1 MAADES
7 AYGASKIKRTASS
20 SSSIETTVTKLL
32 MSTKHLLQILTQ
44 WSKGSTSGRSVSD
57 AYVQLGND
65 FKVVSK
71 FFTHAKVDMSDVGD
85 VPMALRRVLEVTLRE
100 PPSDETLNKH
110 LPKIREIIV
119 TLLDKLKVKQAILK
133 NMQQEHRISIKP
145 HHQQNPSFTSNL
157 SLGSEGTREGTPF
170 SSRKSSVV
178 HDHRSV
184 SKVDMNEVKVNPA
197 STEEPSVPSAKATSA
212 HPISNP
218 KPSLKPN
225 SGSSASDDDD
235 ALSQLKKGT
244 NLQRRASKRYS
255 AYHMAKLTNQS
266 TTEAAAAAGL
276 TSVPSPS
283 MLQLEETVR
292 KSKLYG
298 NSSNDDNINTFVE
311 NKNKGTDDTS
321 RVDSETYLKSP
332 TMKPEFPTE
341 NVGASPQRLSSVVT
355 TSPGKVVNGAC
366 PIFLKMG
373 DKTKKCHIQL
383 PTTKNALRLLFV
395 ERFTYSPGSDAFPDI
410 YIMDPQYGIFYEL
423 EDQNLHEVRAGFV
436 IELKLEEDSTNNIKN
451 VIDTIKAE
459 ISNSQNDIIRRIKEI
474 NIGSGTAND
483 QTKAIPQLGLD
494 VETTKSTG
502 ADKEKDDKSVK
513 DIQYELGK
521 IKQVHNTNRTHIDE
535 TILNILEK
543 VDKFKSL
550 SFSTKNSSN
559 RIYMEKSQ
567 TELGDLSDTLLS
579 RVDDLQDVIEIMRKD
594 VAERRSQPAKKKLET
609 VCRDLDNAQ
618 TDLARLQ
625 KFIDTEKPHW
635 KKTWEAE
642 LDKVCEE
649 QQFLTLQEELIL
661 DLNEDLGKA
670 LETFDLIKLCCEEQ
684 EKNPLRSKNNPILPI
699 MRPGTFSQVREQVMV
714 AVQSLNPDH
723 DGRVEAIDKA
733 EKMWQME
740 RKLKASNEFDDEL
753 ETFVGSSNLKKSG
766 GFEEVERIRKQ
777 KDEAN
782 LRANFKPGFA

>member
-1 MAADES
+1 MKMAVDDPT
-7 AYGASKIKRTASS
+7 YGTPKIKRTASS

-32 MSTKHLLQILTQ
+32 MSTKHLLQVLTQ
-44 WSKGSTSGRSVSD
+44 WSKGTTSGRLVSD

-71 FFTHAKVDMSDVGD
+71 FFMHAKVDMSDVGD

-133 NMQQEHRISIKP
+133 NMQQEHRISVKS

-157 SLGSEGTREGTPF
+157 SLGSEGTREGTPL
-170 SSRKSSVV
+170 SSRKSSIVR
-178 HDHRSV
+178 DQRQSDSV
-184 SKVDMNEVKVNPA
+184 ENSYGEKVN
-197 STEEPSVPSAKATSA
+197 STSTGTPSAQSAEATLTK
-212 HPISNP
+212 PRTNIKQNLKSNNA
-218 KPSLKPN
+218 PN
-225 SGSSASDDDD
+225 ASDDDD

-276 TSVPSPS
+276 MTTPSPS
-283 MLQLEETVR
+283 MLHLEETVR

-298 NSSNDDNINTFVE
+298 NNNNDDDRNINSAE
-311 NKNKGTDDTS
+311 NKGKSIDDVS
-321 RVDSETYLKSP
+321 KASP
-332 TMKPEFPTE
+332 LAKTPLPIE
-341 NVGASPQRLSSVVT
+341 NVRASPRRLSSVVT
-355 TSPGKVVNGAC
+355 TSPDKAMNGTC
-366 PIFLKMG
+366 PVFLRIG
-373 DKTKKCHIQL
+373 DKTKKCHVQL
-383 PTTKNALRLLFV
+383 PTTKNALRLLFI
-395 ERFTYSPGSDAFPDI
+395 ERFAYSPGANSFPDI
-410 YIMDPQYGIFYEL
+410 YIMDPQYGVFYEL
-423 EDQNLHEVRAGFV
+423 EELNLLDIKEGFV
-436 IELKLEEDSTNNIKN
+436 IELKLEENPNNTIKEF
-451 VIDTIKAE
+451 IDTVKME
-459 ISNSQNDIIRRIKEI
+459 ISNSQNDIIRHLKEMSF
-474 NIGSGTAND
+474 GSAISGKQTEVLPQPGLEANKHD
-483 QTKAIPQLGLD
+483 LVGQNK
-494 VETTKSTG
+494 
-502 ADKEKDDKSVK
+502 KDDDKTIK

-521 IKQVHNTNRTHIDE
+521 IKQVHNINRSNINE
-535 TILNILEK
+535 TIFNILRK
-543 VDKFKSL
+543 VDNFKSL
-550 SFSTKNSSN
+550 SFSAKNSSN
-559 RIYMEKSQ
+559 RMYMEKSQ

-579 RVDDLQDVIEIMRKD
+579 KVDDLQDVIEIMRKD

-609 VCRDLDNAQ
+609 VSKDLENAQ
-618 TDLARLQ
+618 ADVLKLQ
-625 KFIDTEKPHW
+625 EFIDTEKPHW

-661 DLNEDLGKA
+661 DLKEDLGKA

-684 EKNPLRSKNNPILPI
+684 EKNPSRSKSNPILPI
-699 MRPGTFSQVREQVMV
+699 MRPGTFNQVREQVMV

-723 DGRVEAIDKA
+723 DSRVEAIDKA
-733 EKMWQME
+733 EKMWEME
-740 RKLKASNEFDDEL
+740 RKLKASSEFDDEL
-753 ETFVGSSNLKKSG
+753 ENFVGNSNLKKSG

-782 LRANFKPGFA
+782 LRAYFGPGFT

>member
-1 MAADES
+1 MVANES
-7 AYGASKIKRTASS
+7 THGTSKIKRTASN

-44 WSKGSTSGRSVSD
+44 WSKGVTSGRSVSD

-71 FFTHAKVDMSDVGD
+71 FFMHAKVDMSDVGD

-119 TLLDKLKVKQAILK
+119 ALLDKLKVKQAILK
-133 NMQQEHRISIKP
+133 NMQQEHRINVKP

-157 SLGSEGTREGTPF
+157 SLGSGSTREGTPF
-170 SSRKSSVV
+170 SSRKSSIVR
-178 HDHRSV
+178 DQKQSN
-184 SKVDMNEVKVNPA
+184 SKEGMHEVKLNPA
-197 STEEPSVPSAKATSA
+197 SIEVLPVPPKVALIQPATNS
-212 HPISNP
+212 ISNL
-218 KPSLKPN
+218 PSN
-225 SGSSASDDDD
+225 ATNTSDDDD

-276 TSVPSPS
+276 TSTPSPS
-283 MLQLEETVR
+283 MLHLEETVR

-298 NSSNDDNINTFVE
+298 SSNIDDESTFTT
-311 NKNKGTDDTS
+311 NNDKSIDDVS
-321 RVDSETYLKSP
+321 RTGSETC
-332 TMKPEFPTE
+332 MKNSLAEVTLSTE
-341 NVGASPQRLSSVVT
+341 NAVVSPQRLSSVVT
-355 TSPGKVVNGAC
+355 TKPNDAMNGTC

-373 DKTKKCHIQL
+373 DKTKKCNIQL
-383 PTTKNALRLLFV
+383 PVTKNALRLLFI
-395 ERFTYSPGSDAFPDI
+395 ERFTYSPGANSFPDI
-410 YIMDPQYGIFYEL
+410 YIMDPQYGVFYEL
-423 EDQNLHEVRAGFV
+423 EEQNFHDVKEGFV
-436 IELKLEEDSTNNIKN
+436 IELRLEKDPNNSIKN
-451 VIDTIKAE
+451 FIDTIKTE
-459 ISNSQNDIIRRIKEI
+459 ISNSQNDIIRCLKEV
-474 NIGSGTAND
+474 NIGSAVSGGQSTVSSQPALEVEERRSPGP
-483 QTKAIPQLGLD
+483 TKL
-494 VETTKSTG
+494 
-502 ADKEKDDKSVK
+502 KDGKATK

-521 IKQVHNTNRTHIDE
+521 IKQVNNANRKHIDQ
-535 TILNILEK
+535 TIFNILQK

-609 VCRDLDNAQ
+609 VSRDLENAQ
-618 TDLARLQ
+618 TNLIKLQ
-625 KFIDTEKPHW
+625 EFVDTEKPHW

-661 DLNEDLGKA
+661 DLKEDLGKA

-684 EKNPLRSKNNPILPI
+684 EKNPSRSKNNPILPI
-699 MRPGTFSQVREQVMV
+699 MRPGTFNQVREEVMV

-723 DGRVEAIDKA
+723 GSRVEAIDRA

-753 ETFVGSSNLKKSG
+753 ENFVGNSNLKKSG

-782 LRANFKPGFA
+782 LRAYFGPGFG

>member
-1 MAADES
+1 MKMAADES
-7 AYGASKIKRTASS
+7 ASGTSKIKRTASS

-32 MSTKHLLQILTQ
+32 MSTKHLLQVLTQ
-44 WSKGSTSGRSVSD
+44 WSKGATSGRSVSD

-71 FFTHAKVDMSDVGD
+71 FFMHAKVDMSDVGD

-133 NMQQEHRISIKP
+133 NMQQEHRISIKS

-157 SLGSEGTREGTPF
+157 SLGSESTREGTPF
-170 SSRKSSVV
+170 SSRKSSIVR
-178 HDHRSV
+178 DQRQSDA
-184 SKVDMNEVKVNPA
+184 KENIYRERVN
-197 STEEPSVPSAKATSA
+197 STSTGTPSAQSAQATVTKPTANSK
-212 HPISNP
+212 PILKSN
-218 KPSLKPN
+218 N
-225 SGSSASDDDD
+225 ASSASDDDD

-276 TSVPSPS
+276 MATPSPS
-283 MLQLEETVR
+283 MLHLEETVR

-298 NSSNDDNINTFVE
+298 NNDNENDSNSTSAE
-311 NKNKGTDDTS
+311 NKG
-321 RVDSETYLKSP
+321 KSIDNVP
-332 TMKPEFPTE
+332 RANPLAKMSLPIE
-341 NVGASPQRLSSVVT
+341 NSGASPRRLSSVVT
-355 TSPGKVVNGAC
+355 TSPDKAMNGAS
-366 PIFLKMG
+366 PVFLKIG
-373 DKTKKCHIQL
+373 DKTKKCRIQL

-395 ERFTYSPGSDAFPDI
+395 ERFTYSPGANSFPDI
-410 YIMDPQYGIFYEL
+410 YIMDPQYGVFYEL
-423 EDQNLHEVRAGFV
+423 EELNLHDIKEGFV
-436 IELKLEEDSTNNIKN
+436 IELKLQEDSNEMIKDF
-451 VIDTIKAE
+451 IDTVKIE
-459 ISNSQNDIIRRIKEI
+459 ISNSQNDIIRRLKEMSF
-474 NIGSGTAND
+474 GSATNGRQTEVLPQSGLEANEH
-483 QTKAIPQLGLD
+483 KYPGPN
-494 VETTKSTG
+494 K
-502 ADKEKDDKSVK
+502 KEDDKTVK

-521 IKQVHNTNRTHIDE
+521 IKQVHNINRSHINQ
-535 TILNILEK
+535 TIFNILQK

-550 SFSTKNSSN
+550 SFSAKDSSN
-559 RIYMEKSQ
+559 RVYMEKSQ

-579 RVDDLQDVIEIMRKD
+579 KVDDLQDVIEIMRKD

-609 VCRDLDNAQ
+609 VSKDLESAQ
-618 TDLARLQ
+618 AGLLKLQ
-625 KFIDTEKPHW
+625 EFVDTEKPHW

-661 DLNEDLGKA
+661 DLKEDLGKA

-684 EKNPLRSKNNPILPI
+684 EKNPLRSKSNPILPI
-699 MRPGTFSQVREQVMV
+699 MRPGTFNQVREQVMV

-733 EKMWQME
+733 EKMWEME

-753 ETFVGSSNLKKSG
+753 ENFVGNSNLKKSG
-766 GFEEVERIRKQ
+766 GFEEIERIRKQ
-777 KDEAN
+777 KDEEN
-782 LRANFKPGFA
+782 LRAYFGPGFG

>member
-7 AYGASKIKRTASS
+7 NYGTTKIKRTASS

-32 MSTKHLLQILTQ
+32 MSTKHLLQVLTQ
-44 WSKGSTSGRSVSD
+44 WSKGATSGRSVSD

-71 FFTHAKVDMSDVGD
+71 FFMHAKVDMSDVGD

-133 NMQQEHRISIKP
+133 NMQQEHRISIKS

-170 SSRKSSVV
+170 SSRKSSIVR
-178 HDHRSV
+178 DQRQTD
-184 SKVDMNEVKVNPA
+184 SKDNIYGGKVNSA
-197 STEEPSVPSAKATSA
+197 SAGIPSALPTEGKLTKPTTNSK
-212 HPISNP
+212 SNF
-218 KPSLKPN
+218 KSNDSL
-225 SGSSASDDDD
+225 GVSDDDD

-276 TSVPSPS
+276 VTKPSPS
-283 MLQLEETVR
+283 LLHLEETVR

-298 NSSNDDNINTFVE
+298 NNNNDDDGNTSVE
-311 NKNKGTDDTS
+311 NKERSADDLARAS
-321 RVDSETYLKSP
+321 PLLKAAL
-332 TMKPEFPTE
+332 PTE
-341 NVGASPQRLSSVVT
+341 NADTSSRRLSSVA
-355 TSPGKVVNGAC
+355 TSPDNAINGTY

-373 DKTKKCHIQL
+373 DRTKKCCIQL
-383 PTTKNALRLLFV
+383 PTTKKALRLLFV
-395 ERFTYSPGSDAFPDI
+395 QHFTYSPGSNSFPDI
-410 YIMDPQYGIFYEL
+410 YIMDPQYGVFYEL
-423 EDQNLHEVRAGFV
+423 EELNLHDIKEGFV
-436 IELKLEEDSTNNIKN
+436 IELKLEENRNNDIKDF
-451 VIDTIKAE
+451 IDTVKIE
-459 ISNSQNDIIRRIKEI
+459 ISNSQNDIIRRLKEMDF
-474 NIGSGTAND
+474 GSATNNKQAKVLP
-483 QTKAIPQLGLD
+483 QTNFEASEHRLPGP
-494 VETTKSTG
+494 
-502 ADKEKDDKSVK
+502 ARKEDDKTIK

-521 IKQVHNTNRTHIDE
+521 IKQVHNINRSHIDQ
-535 TILNILEK
+535 TILNILQK

-550 SFSTKNSSN
+550 SFSAKNSSN

-567 TELGDLSDTLLS
+567 SELGDLSDVLLS
-579 RVDDLQDVIEIMRKD
+579 KVDDLQDVIEIMRKD

-609 VCRDLDNAQ
+609 VSRDLENAQ
-618 TDLARLQ
+618 NDLDKLQ
-625 KFIDTEKPHW
+625 EFVDTEKPHW

-649 QQFLTLQEELIL
+649 QQFLTLQEELML
-661 DLNEDLGKA
+661 DLKEDLGKA

-684 EKNPLRSKNNPILPI
+684 EKNPSKSKNNPILPI
-699 MRPGTFSQVREQVMV
+699 MRPGTFNQVREQVMV

-723 DGRVEAIDKA
+723 DSRIEAIDKA

-740 RKLKASNEFDDEL
+740 RKIKSSNEFDDEL
-753 ETFVGSSNLKKSG
+753 EDFVGNSNLKKSG

-782 LRANFKPGFA
+782 LRAYFGPGFS